1 MFLVLFD
8 FEFQLQKMVEN
19 WHAARIR
26 SSLEILLSDTKL
38 QTHGNV
44 NDSASFPDF
53 LLQAGDLYSHHLN
66 SLLVSKNLQ
75 LIM

>member
-44 NDSASFPDF
+44 NDSASSF
-53 LLQAGDLYSHHLN
+53 LIFFYR
-66 SLLVSKNLQ
+66 LVTCTVTISTPH
-75 LIM
+75 